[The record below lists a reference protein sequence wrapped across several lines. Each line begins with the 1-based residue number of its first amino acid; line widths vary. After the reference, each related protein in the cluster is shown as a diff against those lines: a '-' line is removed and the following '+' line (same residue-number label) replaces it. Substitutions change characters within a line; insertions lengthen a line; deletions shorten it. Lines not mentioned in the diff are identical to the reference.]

1 MKIQEEYTGVHSIEN
16 LREIFIKQNAAR
28 VFLVTGKKSFGLSGA
43 EIFFKKLSAEF
54 EFVQYNDFSE
64 NPKYEELEKGI
75 NLYRDSDCDVIA
87 AAGGGSVI
95 DTAKLINVLS
105 AQDKEPAEYI
115 TGGEIIS
122 NKGKH
127 FSAIPTTSGA
137 GSEATH
143 FAVVYKGR
151 EKFSLAHEFI
161 LPDAVIID
169 PVLTFSLSPR
179 HTALSG
185 IDAFS
190 QSVESYWSVN
200 STDVSKNFAEEAIK
214 LISGNLQKAVNNPDP
229 ECRVKMSTAANLAG
243 KAINITKTTAPHAVS
258 YSMTSHYGVPHGQ
271 AVSFTLGDF
280 LVYNYNVN
288 EDDINDKRGVSF
300 VKKTFEELIKL
311 IGCKSVYE
319 GREKIKQLMKE
330 INLKTNLKEYG
341 ISSEEDIRFIA
352 DNVNTERLG
361 NNPRSLTY
369 SALLSILRNNL

>member
-1 MKIQEEYTGVHSIEN
+1 MQDEYTGVHSIEN
-16 LREIFIKQNAAR
+16 LREIFLIQNAAK
-28 VFLVTGKKSFGLSGA
+28 VFLVTGRKSFGLSGA
-43 EIFFKKLSAEF
+43 ENFFKKLSEEF
-54 EFVQYNDFSE
+54 EFIQYNDFSE

-75 NLYRDSDCDVIA
+75 NLFRDSDCDIIV

-95 DTAKLINVLS
+95 DTAKLINTLS
-105 AQDKEPAEYI
+105 AQEKDPAKYI
-115 TGGEIIS
+115 TGEEVIS

-127 FSAIPTTSGA
+127 FTAIPTTSGA

-143 FAVVYKGR
+143 FAVVYMDM

-169 PVLTFSLSPR
+169 PQLTYSLSPR

-190 QSVESYWSVN
+190 QAVESFWSVN
-200 STDVSKNFAEEAIK
+200 STDVSRTFAEEAIK
-214 LISGNLQKAVNNPDP
+214 LITGNLNKAVNNPDP
-229 ECRVKMSTAANLAG
+229 ECRISMSTAANLAG

-271 AVSFTLGDF
+271 AVSYTLGDF

-300 VKKTFEELIKL
+300 VKKTFEELLKIL
-311 IGCKSVYE
+311 GCKSVYE
-319 GREKIKQLMKE
+319 GREKIKQLMTG
-330 INLKTNLKEYG
+330 INLKTNLKDYG

-361 NNPRSLTY
+361 NNPRSLTNY
-369 SALLSILRNNL
+369 ELLSILRNNL